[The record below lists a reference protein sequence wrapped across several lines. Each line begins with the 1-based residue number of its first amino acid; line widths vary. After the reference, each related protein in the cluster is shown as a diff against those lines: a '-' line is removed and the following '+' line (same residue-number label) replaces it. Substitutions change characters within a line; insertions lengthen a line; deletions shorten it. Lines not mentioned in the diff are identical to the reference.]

1 MYSIGGLGV
10 ITSIIYT
17 HSFSAK
23 LEVWSTHHHN
33 WVVTGWWLG
42 VLALVAT
49 FWNYWKYNYDWI
61 IWNAAW
67 QWLAESGKKLPVLP
81 GQPVISC
88 FADDQPRL
96 FLQQEGVEKL
106 GSGSTQSCCRL
117 GWFWLLEL
125 GAIFKHDKHG
135 NQQALRARPWKV
147 HCLSACILYPLICPT
162 PGLLPITPTTSSY
175 LHWSYLHWSSKKVW
189 LWSLQSSSLHHKA
202 ALGSILFFIHK

>member
-23 LEVWSTHHHN
+23 LEVWSTHHRN

-67 QWLAESGKKLPVLP
+67 QWLAESGKKSPVLP

-96 FLQQEGVEKL
+96 F
-106 GSGSTQSCCRL
+106 SC
-117 GWFWLLEL
+117 
-125 GAIFKHDKHG
+125 
-135 NQQALRARPWKV
+135 N
-147 HCLSACILYPLICPT
+147 
-162 PGLLPITPTTSSY
+162 
-175 LHWSYLHWSSKKVW
+175 KKVW
-189 LWSLQSSSLHHKA
+189 RSWVQAVHNLVAYWAGFDYWSWGQFSNMTNMGINKL
-202 ALGSILFFIHK
+202 LGPDLEKFTV